1 MNQHQDYNNIF
12 KENLQEVF
20 IALAARI
27 FNIDILLVMNW

>member
-1 MNQHQDYNNIF
+1 MHQYQDYNNIF

-27 FNIDILLVMNW
+27 FNTCNH